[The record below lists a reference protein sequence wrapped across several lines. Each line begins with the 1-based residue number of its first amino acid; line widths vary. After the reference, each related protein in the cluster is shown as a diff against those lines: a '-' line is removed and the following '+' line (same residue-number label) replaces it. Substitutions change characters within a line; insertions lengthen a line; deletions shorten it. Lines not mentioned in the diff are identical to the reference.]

1 MENAKPVLQVSSQ
14 DVLRVISDQLCVD
27 IITAIS
33 NGVTNSNTIMQ
44 ILDLAPNEYYSGTSR
59 LSDIGIVRRRKGEVI
74 LSSFERLICNAQFKI
89 AAAFLHA
96 SELSMIDAVKSHSN
110 MPDDEQNW

>member
-1 MENAKPVLQVSSQ
+1 MIQYGNAKPALLVSSL
-14 DVLRVISDQLCVD
+14 DVLRVISDRFCVD

-44 ILDLAPNEYYSGTSR
+44 ILDLTPNEYYSGTSR

-74 LSSFERLICNAQFKI
+74 LSSFG
-89 AAAFLHA
+89 
-96 SELSMIDAVKSHSN
+96 
-110 MPDDEQNW
+110 